1 LAPWPNLSHH
11 LQELQQLMKSGS
23 DQSIRAKI
31 QDIVPEYNRETAVEP
46 SSATQRA
53 LAEPAVET
61 MTLSR
66 TAAAND

>member
-1 LAPWPNLSHH
+1 
-11 LQELQQLMKSGS
+11 MKVGS

-31 QDIVPEYNRETAVEP
+31 QDIVPEYNRETTVEP
-46 SSATQRA
+46 SSATRRA
-53 LAEPAVET
+53 LAGLPVET

>member
-11 LQELQQLMKSGS
+11 LQELQQLMKVGS

-31 QDIVPEYNRETAVEP
+31 QDIVPEYNRETTVEP
-46 SSATQRA
+46 SSATRRA
-53 LAEPAVET
+53 LAGLPAET